1 MRKLLVAVVAL
12 VVIAGLV
19 FFFAGRAAGPA
30 ITIAKPQAYVGANTP
45 FEIDVAPPGGRL
57 TSVTATFEQ
66 GGVATPLFSEGAM
79 TAADVS
85 GRIHIARVIGRDNV
99 PGLKSGPGRITIT
112 AVRPVLFGLRKV
124 SSTVTRDVKVRLERP
139 RVTVLSTHHYI
150 NQGGTE
156 AIVYRVE
163 PGDVQS
169 GVRVGDI
176 EYPGYPASGAVVQG
190 ASISDP
196 SVRIAFFALMY
207 DQSTGTPMRVF
218 ARDEAGN
225 ATDVDFDRKT
235 FPKPAKKSRIEI
247 TDAFLD
253 RVVPAILE
261 TTTEIKPEGS
271 TLDKFLVI
279 NGELRRKNA
288 ATIASFAAKSSPQML
303 WGGVTFHPFT
313 NSAVESA
320 FADSRT
326 YVYHGKDVD
335 HQTHL
340 GFDLARVVN
349 TPIVASNAGKVVFA
363 DELGIYG
370 RAVIIDHGMG
380 LQSLY
385 AHMSSISVKVGDEV
399 KKEQEIGRSGMT
411 GLAAGD
417 HLHYTMLVSGHM
429 VNPIEWWDPHWIEDR
444 VLRKLREA
452 R

>member
-1 MRKLLVAVVAL
+1 MRKVLVFVVLVVVAAAATFL
-12 VVIAGLV
+12 L
-19 FFFAGRAAGPA
+19 AGRAAGPA
-30 ITIAKPQAYVGANTP
+30 IDILKPQAFVGANTP
-45 FEIDVAPPGGRL
+45 LEIDIASPGGRL
-57 TSVTATFEQ
+57 TSVTASFEQ

-79 TAADVS
+79 AASDAS
-85 GRIHIARVIGRDNV
+85 GRVHLARAIGRDNV
-99 PGLKSGPGRITIT
+99 PSLKTGAARITVT

-124 SSTVTRDVKVRLERP
+124 SSTVTKDVQVRLEKP

-150 NQGGTE
+150 NQGGAE

-163 PGDVQS
+163 PVDVQS
-169 GVRVGDI
+169 GVRVGDF
-176 EYPGYPASGAVVQG
+176 EYPGYPASGAAVEG

-196 SVRIAFFALMY
+196 NIRIAFFALMY
-207 DQSTGTPMRVF
+207 DQSPGTPMRVF

-225 ATDVDFDRKT
+225 SVDADFDRKT
-235 FPKPAKKSRIEI
+235 FPKPAKKSRIEL
-247 TDAFLD
+247 TDAFID
-253 RVVPAILE
+253 RVVPAILAS
-261 TTTEIKPEGS
+261 TTEIKPEGS
-271 TLDKFLVI
+271 TIDKFLAI
-279 NGELRRKNA
+279 NGELRQKNA
-288 ATIASFAAKSSPQML
+288 ATIASFASKTSPQML
-303 WGGVTFHPFT
+303 WGGVVFHPFT

-320 FADSRT
+320 FADRRT
-326 YVYHGKDVD
+326 YVYQGKDVD

-349 TPIVASNAGKVVFA
+349 TPIVASNRGKVLFA

-429 VNPIEWWDPHWIEDR
+429 VNPIEWWDSHWIEDR
-444 VLRKLREA
+444 ILRKLKEA